1 MVSSQGRVIF
11 SVWVEA
17 VNCKLLYWNNIYY
30 SWSILGG
37 DEMQRLFSPL
47 GNHLYILLEI
57 ILGSVLRAMW
67 KSLVLIYSF
76 ELLDTAVCNA
86 WLTCMS

>member
-1 MVSSQGRVIF
+1 
-11 SVWVEA
+11 
-17 VNCKLLYWNNIYY
+17 
-30 SWSILGG
+30 
-37 DEMQRLFSPL
+37 MQRLFSPL